1 MRCIEV
7 VCTTGSLSVRVRQA
21 MSGSLSWAVPP
32 ADQPNPKPAPLI
44 SVRVIVLSAIP
55 FDALSSTS
63 TPAPTTESPTRG
75 IWA

>member
-7 VCTTGSLSVRVRQA
+7 VCTTGSPRVRVRQA
-21 MSGSLSWAVPP
+21 SSGSLNRSVPP
-32 ADQPNPKPAPLI
+32 ADQPNPQPAPLI
-44 SVRVIVLSAIP
+44 SVRVIVLSATP
-55 FDALSSTS
+55 FDALSATS